1 MKEFKYYE
9 GDKGFYSLNLNKSQ
23 RTLTFVI
30 VADGVKTTYRTRPLT
45 KQEISDIQRVEGS
58 KTAIHYII
66 QIPHKEIRK
75 VCCLW

>member
-9 GDKGFYSLNLNKSQ
+9 GVKGFYSLSLNKSQ

-30 VADGVKTTYRTRPLT
+30 VADAGAQSGDDGLELVVA
-45 KQEISDIQRVEGS
+45 VEGS
-58 KTAIHYII
+58 KTAIHYVT